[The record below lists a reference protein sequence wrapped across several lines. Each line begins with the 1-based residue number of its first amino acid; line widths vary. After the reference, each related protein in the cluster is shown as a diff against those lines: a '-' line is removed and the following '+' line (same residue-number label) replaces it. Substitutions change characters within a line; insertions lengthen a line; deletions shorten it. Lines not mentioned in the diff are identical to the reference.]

1 MELATIFSVI
11 AALLHGTSYFLY
23 NLQAK
28 SGKSTPNIASW
39 GIWVFLAALNAFSF
53 REMSGQ
59 TVLALQFFT
68 GSVACAL
75 TFLYVL
81 SIGKFSRPKPREVAA
96 LALGLLSVAVW
107 WIFRSASGANMIVL
121 LALVISFI
129 PTWEGVW
136 SDPFKETPLTWVL
149 WTAAYGFTIV
159 AIIIMRGQLLSFFT
173 PAACLIMHG
182 AVAILSTEKRKKRFR
197 LKPGPAEA

>member
-1 MELATIFSVI
+1 MELATIFGVM

-53 REMSGQ
+53 REMSGN

-68 GSVACAL
+68 GSGACAL

-81 SIGKFSRPKPREVAA
+81 SIGKFARPKPREAVV
-96 LALGLLSVAVW
+96 LALGLFSAAVW
-107 WIFRSASGANMIVL
+107 WIFRSAAGANMIVL
-121 LALVISFI
+121 LALIISFF

-136 SDPFKETPLTWVL
+136 RDPYKETPLTWVL
-149 WTAAYGFTIV
+149 WTAAYGFTIIAV
-159 AIIIMRGQLLSFFT
+159 IIKHGQLLSFFT
-173 PAACLIMHG
+173 PVACLIMHG
-182 AVAILSTEKRKKRFR
+182 AVAILSTEKRKTRFR
-197 LKPGPAEA
+197 LKPGRAEA